1 MDLNVERLIRK
12 HEGKEKFPY
21 KDTKGNITIGIGRN
35 LSAKGLSEDE
45 IDLLFENDLMEAETR
60 LNEILAYYKINRS
73 GLPEEVV
80 MVLIDMSFNMGYGLK
95 AFKRMFKAVKKQDWE
110 WMIEEMKDSVWCREV
125 KSRCDD
131 NVGIIRRM
139 LYNE

>member
-1 MDLNVERLIRK
+1 MDLKVERLIRK
-12 HEGKEKFPY
+12 HEGKKKFPY
-21 KDTKGNITIGIGRN
+21 KDTEGNLTVGIGRN

-60 LNEILAYYKINRS
+60 LNKILAHYKINRS

-95 AFKRMFKAVKKQDWE
+95 SFKRMFKAIKKRDWE
-110 WMIEEMKDSVWCREV
+110 WMIEEMRDSVWCEKV